1 MYKRTLHF
9 HWSESTV
16 QNVIR
21 QYLSDF
27 LILIENKIKIDFLLW
42 YYTTF
47 QNLFHGG
54 CDTVLEEIWIW
65 AIVIYKW
72 LDNKW
77 SLTPLSLGLCIGM
90 IFITCIR
97 SLWVWSSSWCF
108 SGHMSSQDY
117 ICFPLHSSDI
127 NLFFFLMFYY
137 MSVSHNFFPKPLVCL
152 IPHSATS
159 YHKPLLVCHHFGFCE
174 SHIYCSPYF
183 FLAWHQWYVL
193 SDF

>member
-1 MYKRTLHF
+1 MFDIILITFDNNTNSFEMYKGTLHF
-9 HWSESTV
+9 HQPESTV

-21 QYLSDF
+21 QYSVIF
-27 LILIENKIKIDFLLW
+27 LILFENKIKINFLLW

-47 QNLFHGG
+47 QNLYHGE
-54 CDTVLEEIWIW
+54 CDRVLEEIWIW

-77 SLTPLSLGLCIGM
+77 SLAPLSLGLCIGM

-108 SGHMSSQDY
+108 YGHMSSQGY

-127 NLFFFLMFYY
+127 CLVFDVLLY
-137 MSVSHNFFPKPLVCL
+137 VS
-152 IPHSATS
+152 
-159 YHKPLLVCHHFGFCE
+159 
-174 SHIYCSPYF
+174 
-183 FLAWHQWYVL
+183 LA
-193 SDF
+193 